1 MKNRIVISGKELF
14 IKQGF
19 RNTSIRQIANLSD
32 VSIANIYN
40 YFKNKDELFQY
51 IVRDAIR
58 VYEEFLLASYSNE
71 VFENER
77 SWTIEGELE
86 ICNKFIDILYD
97 YQNEF
102 ILLLSKSEGSKFE
115 NYEMKMI
122 EMQCG
127 LSKKTNEYINKGE
140 KTFLKKQIPEFIT
153 RNTAKMY
160 MEIIVE
166 GLCSRLNKTE
176 VKERINECVFFL
188 FYGYTAYFSDNIQN
202 K

>member
-77 SWTIEGELE
+77 SWTIEGEIE